1 MRSGMRD
8 EEWDEECIETHRW
21 EKHFIV
27 YSILSIPSVRL
38 WVECHYALGEKR
50 QLETV

>member
-8 EEWDEECIETHRW
+8 QEWDEECIETHRR
-21 EKHFIV
+21 EKQFIV
-27 YSILSIPSVRL
+27 YSILSLPSVRL
-38 WVECHYALGEKR
+38 RVECHYALGEKR